1 VRGEFEPDSI
11 PTLRHAKKTNRFA
24 RYIQGYFVEINQVFK
39 NEPNAL
45 FTRVWLFAP
54 SDVTIKM
61 LETKNMRFSRF
72 GLQNKIIII
81 IAIAVISVVGVSTY
95 IAMLLTRLPVE
106 EEINR
111 KNLSQAKLIAE
122 QLVRDKLLQD
132 PQSLL
137 QALQQFQTYFPG
149 VQQSD
154 VYLHGPTHHLIS
166 TTAPE
171 AEHVE
176 LDSIPGIERYNEFE
190 RPGDDQ
196 ITIETPDGKY
206 WIMSTALRDGN
217 RTLGCLNLKISKARS
232 NLITLDLVK
241 RNLVLMLASLAVL
254 FLVVRVFFLRSVRA
268 PMQEMVR
275 VMEGAEG
282 GQLDIR
288 AHVSNRD
295 ETGQLAEHL
304 NRMLGRI
311 ENFNTELARKV
322 EEATSELAQRNE
334 ELKRINE
341 ELFETQKNLAR
352 SERLAVAGQLAA
364 SLAHE
369 IGTPLNSISGH
380 VQLLARKKT
389 GDSVSDR
396 RLKII
401 DSQIE
406 IIVRTV
412 KQLLSWTHKFDLHIQ
427 PLDLRHVLEE
437 SVLLSSLA
445 LQHRKIRVQTKWA
458 PDFPRIFG
466 DAGYLQQV
474 FLNLINNSMD
484 AMPHGGELEL
494 RLRYPADGD
503 PRGVAVE
510 FADTGEGIAPETLA
524 HIFEP
529 MFTTKRMG
537 TGAGLGLA
545 ICDQIVRQHG
555 GTILAE
561 SELKHGTR
569 FIIFLP
575 VDCREKIE
583 GLSETPAMPTANVG

>member
-1 VRGEFEPDSI
+1 M
-11 PTLRHAKKTNRFA
+11 H
-24 RYIQGYFVEINQVFK
+24 
-39 NEPNAL
+39 
-45 FTRVWLFAP
+45 
-54 SDVTIKM
+54 
-61 LETKNMRFSRF
+61 FSRF

-106 EEINR
+106 EELYR
-111 KNLSQAKLIAE
+111 KNLSQAKLTA
-122 QLVRDKLLQD
+122 QHLVDDQSLQNKE
-132 PQSLL
+132 SLL
-137 QALQQFQTYFPG
+137 QNLREMQTYFPG
-149 VQQSD
+149 IQQSD
-154 VYLHGPTHHLIS
+154 VYLHSPAHHLIA
-166 TTAPE
+166 TTASDN
-171 AEHVE
+171 EHLE
-176 LDSIPGIERYNEFE
+176 LDNIPGIEHFNEYE
-190 RPGDDQ
+190 RPDEGQ
-196 ITIETPDGKY
+196 ITIETPDGKF
-206 WIMSTALRDGN
+206 WIIGTILVEGGHPV
-217 RTLGCLNLKISKARS
+217 GCLDLKISKARS

-254 FLVVRVFFLRSVRA
+254 ILVIHVFFLRSVRA

-275 VMEGAEG
+275 VMEGAES

-288 AHVSNRD
+288 AHVSNTD
-295 ETGQLAEHL
+295 ETGQLAMHL

-322 EEATSELAQRNE
+322 EEATSEVAQRNE
-334 ELKRINE
+334 ELRRINE

-389 GDSVSDR
+389 GDTDSNR
-396 RLKII
+396 RLQII
-401 DSQIE
+401 EAQIDN
-406 IIVRTV
+406 IVRTV
-412 KQLLSWTHKFDLHIQ
+412 KQLLSWTHKFELHIQ

-445 LQHRKIRVQTKWA
+445 LQHRKIKVQTEW
-458 PDFPRIFG
+458 PQGFPRIYG

-484 AMPHGGELEL
+484 AMPRGGELRL
-494 RLRYPADGD
+494 RLRYPSADD
-503 PRGVAVE
+503 PRGVVVE
-510 FADTGEGIAPETLA
+510 LADTGEGIAPETLA

-555 GTILAE
+555 GIIRVE
-561 SELKHGTR
+561 SELKRGTR
-569 FIIFLP
+569 FIIILP
-575 VDCREKIE
+575 VDCRARME
-583 GLSETPAMPTANVG
+583 GLPGSPTMPTANVV

>member
-1 VRGEFEPDSI
+1 MSI
-11 PTLRHAKKTNRFA
+11 
-24 RYIQGYFVEINQVFK
+24 
-39 NEPNAL
+39 
-45 FTRVWLFAP
+45 
-54 SDVTIKM
+54 
-61 LETKNMRFSRF
+61 RFSRF

-95 IAMLLTRLPVE
+95 IAMILTRLPVE
-106 EEINR
+106 EEIYR
-111 KNLSQAKLIAE
+111 KNLSQSKLIAQ
-122 QLVRDKLLQD
+122 QLVQDNLLQN
-132 PQSLL
+132 QKNLL
-137 QALQQFQTYFPG
+137 QTLQQIQTYLPG

-154 VYLHGPTHHLIS
+154 VYLHAPTHHLIS

-171 AEHVE
+171 NEHLE
-176 LDSIPGIERYNEFE
+176 LDNISGIERYNEYE
-190 RPGDDQ
+190 RADDDQ
-196 ITIETPDGKY
+196 ITIETPDGKF
-206 WIMSTALRDGN
+206 WIISTTLRDGN
-217 RTLGCLNLKISKARS
+217 LVFGCLNLKISKARS
-232 NLITLDLVK
+232 NLITFDLVK
-241 RNLVLMLASLAVL
+241 QNLVLMLASLAVL
-254 FLVVRVFFLRSVRA
+254 ILVVHVFFLRSVRA

-282 GQLDIR
+282 GQLNIR
-288 AHVSNRD
+288 AHVSNLD

-396 RLKII
+396 RLQII
-401 DSQIE
+401 ESQIE

-445 LQHRKIRVQTKWA
+445 LQHRKIKVQTEWA
-458 PDFPRIFG
+458 RDFPRIYG

-484 AMPHGGELEL
+484 AMPRGGELRI
-494 RLRYPADGD
+494 RLRYPVDGD

-561 SELKHGTR
+561 SELKRGTR
-569 FIIFLP
+569 FIILLP

-583 GLSETPAMPTANVG
+583 GLSEAPAMPTANVG